1 MVREAKGIPSPKRV
15 RMGGETAKRRT
26 GLLRKRRDRQRKR
39 QAVKRACS
47 NFKSIQSK
55 SSKCVWN
62 WPRI

>member
-1 MVREAKGIPSPKRV
+1 MVREAKGIPSPKRI
-15 RMGGETAKRRT
+15 RMGGETPKARPRR
-26 GLLRKRRDRQRKR
+26 LRKRRGRKR
-39 QAVKRACS
+39 KREAVSGACS